1 MIRRATTD
9 DPLRIAVLA
18 SGRGSNLAALLD
30 RLDASAAIVAVASDQ
45 AAAPALER
53 AREAGIETAVFAVED
68 GDRAARDRRLAD
80 WLVERG
86 VELVVLA
93 GFMQLLTEAVVERL
107 PVVNVHPSLLPAF
120 PGLRAW
126 EQALAAGARETGVTV
141 HFVDR
146 GLDTGPVIAQEAV
159 PVRDGDTP
167 EALHE
172 RIQAVEHRLLPD
184 VVMRLARDEV
194 PAPEGAVA

>member
-1 MIRRATTD
+1 MIRVATAA
-9 DPLRIAVLA
+9 DPLRVAVLA
-18 SGRGSNLAALLD
+18 SGRGSNLVALLD
-30 RLDASAAIVAVASDQ
+30 RLDATAAIVAVASDN

-68 GDRAARDRRLAD
+68 GDRAGRDGRLAD

-126 EQALAAGARETGVTV
+126 EQALAAGVPETGVTV

-146 GLDTGPVIAQEAV
+146 GLDTGPVIAQEPV
-159 PVRDGDTP
+159 PVRGGDTP
-167 EALHE
+167 DALHE

>member
-30 RLDASAAIVAVASDQ
+30 RLDGTVAIVAVASDQ
-45 AAAPALER
+45 PAAPALER

-68 GDRAARDRRLAD
+68 GDRAARDRRIAD

-107 PVVNVHPSLLPAF
+107 PVINVHPSLLPAF

-126 EQALAAGARETGVTV
+126 EQALAAGVRETGVTV

-146 GLDTGPVIAQEAV
+146 GLDTGPVIAQEPV

-167 EALHE
+167 DALHE
-172 RIQAVEHRLLPD
+172 RIQAVEHRLLPE
-184 VVMRLARDEV
+184 VVLRLARDEV